1 LNKFVNKKNVNKNLA
16 INMLSK
22 MLQESRNNKGWVVRQ
37 LGYESGI
44 DPALVSKFEKGQ
56 RIPTEENL
64 KSLALALEISFEALR
79 KAWLAEK
86 IYKILEHESNASE
99 ILSLAESRVEYLS
112 SKKALQ
118 RDGLGDGIRAKLEI
132 IDALKDEWTSKKPL
146 NKTQLKKMQEFFMVS
161 YTYES
166 NRIEGNTLSLQET
179 HLVVNEGITIGGKSM
194 KEHLEAINHSEAIA
208 YIEQL
213 VADKMDFGH
222 RVLMELHY
230 LILKGIDKENAG
242 RFRKVPVRI
251 SGSAHLPPQPYML
264 DKLMEDY
271 FIHYDA
277 QKHLLHPVILA
288 SKMHERLVSI
298 HPFIDGN
305 GRTSRLVMNLILLK
319 HGLTIANLKGDLESR
334 LAYYK
339 ALESV
344 QIDNNPDIFYHL
356 VADAVIQSLKSHLE
370 MV

>member
-1 LNKFVNKKNVNKNLA
+1 MKNLA
-16 INMLSK
+16 QMIAEK
-22 MLQESRNNKGWVVRQ
+22 RKEKGWVVRQ
-37 LGYESGI
+37 LAFESGI
-44 DPALVSKFEKGQ
+44 DPALVSKFEKGI
-56 RIPTEENL
+56 RLPTEDNL
-64 KSLALALEISFEALR
+64 KSLALSLGLPFDTIR
-79 KAWLAEK
+79 KIWLAEK
-86 IYKILEHESNASE
+86 IYQIVEYETDAAE

-112 SKKALQ
+112 GHQSLMMQELSSSIKEKLKA
-118 RDGLGDGIRAKLEI
+118 
-132 IDALKDEWTSKKPL
+132 IDALRYEWSSKKPL

-194 KEHLEAINHSEAIA
+194 REHLEAINHAEAVS

-213 VADKMDFGH
+213 VSDKMDFGP

-230 LILKGIDKENAG
+230 LILKGIDKDNAG
-242 RFRKVPVRI
+242 RYRKVPVRI
-251 SGSAHLPPQPYML
+251 SGSEHVPPQPFML
-264 DKLMEDY
+264 EKLMEEY
-271 FIHYDA
+271 FLHYDQ
-277 QKHLLHPVILA
+277 QKSTLHPVILA
-288 SKMHERLVSI
+288 AEMHERLVSI

-319 HGLTIANLKGDLESR
+319 HGLTIANLKGDFTSR

-339 ALESV
+339 ALEAV
-344 QIDNNPDIFYHL
+344 QVDNNPDVFYHL
-356 VADAVIQSLKSHLE
+356 VADAVLDSLKNHLQ